1 MKEIKAIMQPFLI
14 SKVVEALKSIPG
26 LPGVT
31 VSDVRGFGRAQ
42 AVGAVNTVA
51 EGAVEYVKKSKLE
64 VVVPDEMAE
73 SVVDAIQRTAH
84 TGNPGDGKIFVYQVD
99 DVVRIRTGEHG
110 NRAISCQH
118 RLLTTKTRLMGGD
131 PQEAARPQAR
141 VRTNREDERQRCND
155 NEQPRHV
162 ARPRLCFVADARGLV
177 DAQVWNMA
185 SSQPPRSPR
194 SAPRRKRGSCSWS
207 LFHTASLAIEA
218 TAWRST

>member
-14 SKVVEALKSIPG
+14 SKVVEALKLIPG

-73 SVVDAIQRTAH
+73 KVVEAIQRNAH
-84 TGNPGDGKIFVYQVD
+84 TGNAGDGKIFVYSVD

-110 NRAISCQH
+110 NSAI
-118 RLLTTKTRLMGGD
+118 
-131 PQEAARPQAR
+131 
-141 VRTNREDERQRCND
+141 
-155 NEQPRHV
+155 
-162 ARPRLCFVADARGLV
+162 
-177 DAQVWNMA
+177 
-185 SSQPPRSPR
+185 
-194 SAPRRKRGSCSWS
+194 
-207 LFHTASLAIEA
+207 
-218 TAWRST
+218 